1 MKYFFLNLLLF
12 PFVFYCQYTSIPDPV
27 FENVLINYG
36 LDTIQDGQV
45 LTSNISGV
53 QFLDV
58 SDFGISDLTGIEDF
72 TSLVHLDCYDN
83 SLTNLDVSQ
92 NINLEWLDCESNYI
106 TNLDVSQNI
115 NLKTLW
121 CYENQL
127 QSINVTGCNNLEDF
141 EFDNNQL
148 NSIDIS
154 SNINIIH
161 IDAFDNNLTSLDISN
176 NTALTDLN
184 CRNNNLI
191 SLDLSNNSNIEVIR
205 VQSNNLECLNIKNG
219 NNSAL
224 IGLSAQNNPDL
235 TCIQVDDS
243 AYSTNNW
250 LSYPVIPGIPP
261 PNFFYDSTQFF
272 SNECNYSSNC
282 FLTTEAIYYIKTLS
296 VYPNPC
302 KEKISISVENFNGNI
317 KTEVFDL
324 IGNRL
329 KVTNETT
336 ISLRDCAKGIY
347 ILKVAYGNRVKEV
360 KVIKD

>member
-1 MKYFFLNLLLF
+1 MNQIPFLS
-12 PFVFYCQYTSIPDPV
+12 QYTNIPDSN
-27 FENVLINYG
+27 FENYLILYG
-36 LDTIQDGQV
+36 IDKILDGKV
-45 LTSNISGV
+45 LTSNINGI
-53 QFLDV
+53 QFADF
-58 SDFGISDLTGIEDF
+58 SDGGISDLTGIEDF

-83 SLTNLDVSQ
+83 LLTNLDVSQ
-92 NINLEWLDCESNYI
+92 NTNLEWLDCESNYI

-184 CRNNNLI
+184 CRNNNLT

-205 VQSNNLECLNIKNG
+205 VQSNNLECLNLKNG

-282 FLTTEAIYYIKTLS
+282 FLTTEAIYYIKSLS

-302 KEKISISVENFNGNI
+302 KEKISISVESYYGNI

-329 KVTNETT
+329 QTTNETT
-336 ISLRDCAKGIY
+336 ITLRDYAKGIY
-347 ILKVAYGNRVKEV
+347 ILKVAYGDRVEEV